1 MQPLVLLIGEQIS
14 PGPQRPAGSVERVTR
29 PAPMP
34 EGVLLYSL
42 SASIQRL
49 CSQVRSAQGA
59 VSAFRLVCFP
69 GPPPEPDVRLSP
81 HPALHEPMPMLM
93 QVLVGSTVW
102 GCLLGSGTGLPVL
115 QRD

>member
-1 MQPLVLLIGEQIS
+1 MQRAPRL
-14 PGPQRPAGSVERVTR
+14 VERVVPEPTVPVDR
-29 PAPMP
+29 ELDPAPAP
-34 EGVLLYSL
+34 VEGVTG
-42 SASIQRL
+42 
-49 CSQVRSAQGA
+49 QVRSAQGA

>member
-1 MQPLVLLIGEQIS
+1 MAVELLLN
-14 PGPQRPAGSVERVTR
+14 
-29 PAPMP
+29 PAPAP
-34 EGVLLYSL
+34 V
-42 SASIQRL
+42 QRVA
-49 CSQVRSAQGA
+49 CEVRSAQGA